1 MPVTHVKASD
11 VKDMSYKPINE
22 LDQDTYNIYDP
33 KLFEG
38 APVSLQLTGRSF
50 CEEQLLAVAQV
61 LDLAINP

>member
-1 MPVTHVKASD
+1 MAVTHVKASD

-22 LDQDTYNIYDP
+22 LDQDTDNIYDP

-61 LDLAINP
+61 LDLTINA